1 MTVRTILSA
10 FVESRPFV
18 DGHAKLLATQIL
30 HPPMKDEFKT
40 ADEVHLL
47 KAAGWLKAAQD
58 AMTDGG
64 VGGRYLLSE
73 GWTSSYPE
81 TTGYIIPTFLR
92 LAKELKDDDYL
103 DRAARAVRF
112 LRRVQLNDG
121 GFPGMEVADGQKI
134 PSPFNTAQIIHG
146 LLAWHEASGDENA
159 LNAAKKASEWLISV
173 QDDDG
178 AWRRYCYN
186 GVATTYSAHLSCWVA
201 EFGVYVGDARLT
213 SCAERHLDWVLSQ
226 VDPETGWVD
235 LCGFDSEQHRERIA
249 PTHTIAYCLWG
260 ILTSSKTLQ
269 RTDGIDTVR
278 CAAEAILRRL
288 ELSGWLPGI
297 LDHKWRARSIFTCLT
312 GNAQMS
318 LIWLWLFDRDG
329 DVRFLNAALKA
340 LDLVKRAQILSNVNP
355 GLMGGI
361 PGSDPIWGDYIRL
374 GVPSWAAKF
383 FVDALIEKRRVMEGL
398 SDRKRGYWK
407 LPADAP
413 HDVPA
418 TASRIVGDSPRCVLY
433 ASPRTQKVAQILE
446 TWSGFGFTPIAI
458 VIGHEEAS
466 PIWSRAMA
474 WLRRRGVFVGP
485 TKFDDLPADPVSDGR
500 LPHSGNTL
508 QLGPEAYCKKAGL
521 RVIHTGPLDGD
532 SAVEAVKELR
542 PDLAIHAGAG
552 ILRDNLLRVPRLGT
566 INAHMGLLPYYRG
579 MNVAEWAC
587 FQGDQVGCTVHLI
600 DAGIDTGGTLCVR
613 EVCTDGVTSIA
624 ALRKRVDAAQIALL
638 GKIVRYVMETGTLP
652 STWPNRAADGVQFF
666 RMHKELTEILEG
678 ELTISGGGGSPEPR
692 EKAC

>member
-1 MTVRTILSA
+1 MTVRGILSA

-18 DGHAKLLATQIL
+18 SGHARFLATQIV
-30 HPPMKDEFKT
+30 HYATKDEFKT
-40 ADEVHLL
+40 TDDVQLV
-47 KAAGWLKAAQD
+47 KAANWLKAAQD

-64 VGGRYLLSE
+64 IGGRYLLSD

-112 LRRVQLNDG
+112 LLRVQLDGG
-121 GFPGMEVADGQKI
+121 GFPAMEVADCQEI

-146 LLAWHEASGDENA
+146 LLAWHEVSGDENV
-159 LNAAKKASEWLISV
+159 LDVAKKASEWLISV

-178 AWRRYCYN
+178 AWRRHFYN

-201 EFGVYVGDARLT
+201 ELGTYVGDARLT
-213 SCAERHLDWVLSQ
+213 SCAERHLNWVLSQ
-226 VDPETGWVD
+226 VDTETGWVD

-249 PTHTIAYCLWG
+249 STHTIAYCLWG
-260 ILTSSKTLQ
+260 ILITSKILQ
-269 RTDGIDTVR
+269 RIDGIDTVR

-297 LDHKWRARSIFTCLT
+297 LDHKWRARSNFTCLT

-340 LDLVKRAQILSNVNP
+340 VDLVKRAQILTNANP

-361 PGSDPIWGDYIRL
+361 PGSDPFWGDYIRL
-374 GVPSWAAKF
+374 GVPNWAAKF

-398 SDRKRGYWK
+398 SNRKRGHWK

-413 HDVPA
+413 HNIPETV
-418 TASRIVGDSPRCVLY
+418 SRIVGEPPRCVLY
-433 ASPRTQKVAQILE
+433 ASPRTHKVAQMLE
-446 TWSGFGFTPIAI
+446 TWSGFGFTPIGI

-466 PIWSRAMA
+466 PTWSRAIA
-474 WLRRRGVFVGP
+474 WFRRRGVFVGP
-485 TKFDDLPADPVSDGR
+485 TKFEDLPADPVSGQR
-500 LPHSGNTL
+500 LPHDGSTSHL
-508 QLGPEAYCKKAGL
+508 VPEAYCEKAGL
-521 RVIHTGPLDGD
+521 RVIHTGPLDGE

-552 ILRDNLLRVPRLGT
+552 ILRNNLLQVPRLGT

-600 DAGIDTGGTLCVR
+600 DAGIDTGGTLCVQ
-613 EVCTDGVTSIA
+613 EVRTEGVTSIA
-624 ALRKRVDAAQIALL
+624 ALRKRVDDAQIALL
-638 GKIVRYVMETGTLP
+638 GKVVRYIMEMGTLP
-652 STWPNRAADGVQFF
+652 LILPNMVGDGVQFF
-666 RMHKELTEILEG
+666 RMHQELAEILEG
-678 ELTISGGGGSPEPR
+678 ELKISGRGGPPEPH
-692 EKAC
+692 E

>member
-1 MTVRTILSA
+1 MTFRRILSA

-18 DGHAKLLATQIL
+18 SGHARLLATQTV
-30 HPPMKDEFKT
+30 HHATKDDSKT
-40 ADEVHLL
+40 TDDEYLV

-64 VGGRYLLSE
+64 VCGRYLLSK

-112 LRRVQLNDG
+112 LLTVQLDDG
-121 GFPGMEVADGQKI
+121 GFPGMEVAHCQEI
-134 PSPFNTAQIIHG
+134 PSAFNTAQIIHG
-146 LLAWHEASGDENA
+146 LLAWHEASGDENV
-159 LNAAKKASEWLISV
+159 LDAAKKASEWLISV
-173 QDDDG
+173 QDEDG
-178 AWRRYCYN
+178 AWRRYFYN

-201 EFGVYVGDARLT
+201 EFGIYVGDAKLIN
-213 SCAERHLDWVLSQ
+213 CAERHLNWVLSQ

-235 LCGFDSEQHRERIA
+235 LCGFDSEQHRGRIA

-260 ILTSSKTLQ
+260 ILITSKLFQ
-269 RTDGIDTVR
+269 RMDGIDTVR

-288 ELSGWLPGI
+288 ELSNWLPGI
-297 LDHKWRARSIFTCLT
+297 LDHRWRARSNFTCLT

-340 LDLVKRAQILSNVNP
+340 IDLVKRAQILSNANP
-355 GLMGGI
+355 GLKGGI

-374 GVPSWAAKF
+374 GVPNWAAKF

-398 SDRKRGYWK
+398 SNRRQGYWK

-418 TASRIVGDSPRCVLY
+418 TAGRIVGDPPRCVLY
-433 ASPRTQKVAQILE
+433 ASPRTHKVAQMLE
-446 TWSGFGFTPIAI
+446 TWSGFGFTPIGI
-458 VIGHEEAS
+458 VISHEEAS
-466 PIWSRAMA
+466 PSWSRVIA

-485 TKFDDLPADPVSDGR
+485 TKFDDLPADPVSGRR
-500 LPHSGNTL
+500 LPHEENVSYL
-508 QLGPEAYCKKAGL
+508 APEAYCKKAGL
-521 RVIHTGPLDGD
+521 RVIHTGPLDGE

-552 ILRDNLLRVPRLGT
+552 ILRNNVLQVPRLGT

-600 DAGIDTGGTLCVR
+600 DAGIDTGGTLCVQ

-624 ALRKRVDAAQIALL
+624 ALRKRVDDAQIALL
-638 GKIVRYVMETGTLP
+638 GKVVRYIVETGTLP
-652 STWPNRAADGVQFF
+652 STWPNMAADGVQFF
-666 RMHKELTEILEG
+666 RMHKELAEILEG
-678 ELTISGGGGSPEPR
+678 ELTISGGGRSPELR
-692 EKAC
+692 E